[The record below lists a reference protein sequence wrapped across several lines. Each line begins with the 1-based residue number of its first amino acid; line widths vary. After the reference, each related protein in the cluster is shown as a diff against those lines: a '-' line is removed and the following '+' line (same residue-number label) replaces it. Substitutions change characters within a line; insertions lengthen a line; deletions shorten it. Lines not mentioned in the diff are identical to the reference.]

1 MFIYRILSQIV
12 FWFYYP
18 FFLLRFKGKER
29 KERLGFIKHEFESSI
44 WIHAASVGEVNA
56 VKTLI
61 NELLNKYPKKDFVL
75 STMTTTG
82 QETASKLSPK
92 LTTFILPIDLRI
104 TMKRVFKRLNPEL
117 IILVETELWPNML
130 ALARKR
136 KIPIILINGR
146 MSDKSFPGYRRMK
159 LFWKPLWKAVVAV
172 NAQSDKD
179 TKRFYGFSFKNVVNT
194 HNLKFC
200 IDLPEFDKKKL
211 RSELGYSE
219 DDFILVWGSSRPGE
233 EKLLSDCFSH
243 LEREISNFKAIIVP
257 RHLQRINELRQL
269 FKNFDYRLYSNLKEP
284 SNLLIVDEMGILNT
298 FYALADV
305 AIVGGSFF
313 KFGGHNPLEPA
324 FYSTPI
330 IIGKYHTS
338 CRDSVD
344 RLKEHDG
351 IIVSDRKKIIEDI
364 LKIAQDKSFAKQ
376 LGENAKKTLQLNSD
390 SLKMNLE
397 ILEKYIR

>member
-1 MFIYRILSQIV
+1 MFIYRILSQIG

-61 NELLNKYPKKDFVL
+61 NELLNKYPHKDFVL

-82 QETASKLSPK
+82 QETASRLSPK

-104 TMKRVFKRLNPEL
+104 TMKRIFKRINPKL

-136 KIPIILINGR
+136 KIPVILINGR
-146 MSDKSFPGYRRMK
+146 MSDESFPKYRRLK
-159 LFWKPLWKAVVAV
+159 FFWKPLWKAVVAV
-172 NAQSDKD
+172 NAQSEKD
-179 TKRFYGFSFKNVVNT
+179 TNRFLGFSFKNVVNT

-200 IDLPEFDKKKL
+200 IDLPAFDRKKL

-233 EKLLSDCFSH
+233 EKLLRDCFSH
-243 LEREISNFKAIIVP
+243 LEREIIHFKAIVVP

-269 FKNFDYRLYSNLKEP
+269 FKNFDYRLYSNLKET

-351 IIVSDRKKIIEDI
+351 IIVSDRKKLIEDI
-364 LKIAQDKSFAKQ
+364 LKIAQDKIFAKQ
-376 LGENAKKTLQLNSD
+376 LGENARKTLQLNSD

-397 ILEKYIR
+397 ILEKYIK